1 MRRHW
6 KKLVLF
12 SVAFVACALFALL
25 AVFARSLTTPRQP
38 SYQGHKLSDW
48 ITSQDTNA
56 ETAALVQMGTD
67 ALPYLVDWA
76 CPKQNPRWRRALI
89 QLLQKTTPTR
99 RLSAWLD
106 TDYARAGCARGALG
120 LLRTNAYPA
129 LPQLASLIA
138 AAHSPQEASY
148 PQYSTLAI
156 LYGNRP
162 TVPYMRTLEQR
173 AFNDPNPTIRQAAT
187 NVRPFVNLQAM
198 QEKRIYEQ
206 DPTIRPAATNVPD
219 FLDPLPTY

>member
-6 KKLVLF
+6 KKI
-12 SVAFVACALFALL
+12 ALL
-25 AVFARSLTTPRQP
+25 LAAIIVCVLSAIAARSFITDPPP
-38 SYQGHKLSDW
+38 SYQGRKLSEW
-48 ITSQDTNA
+48 ISCQYTDA
-56 ETAALVQMGTD
+56 ETAALVQMGTN

-76 CPKQNPRWRRALI
+76 CPKQHPRWRRALI
-89 QLLQKTTPTR
+89 QLLQKSQPTR

-106 TDYARAGCARGALG
+106 TDKVRAGCARGALG

-138 AAHSPQEASY
+138 AAHSSQEAFY

-162 TVPYMRTLEQR
+162 TTPYMRTLEQR

-187 NVRPFVNLQAM
+187 NVLEIVDLRAM
-198 QEKRIYEQ
+198 MEKREQ
-206 DPTIRPAATNVPD
+206 EQNPTIGPAATNVVD